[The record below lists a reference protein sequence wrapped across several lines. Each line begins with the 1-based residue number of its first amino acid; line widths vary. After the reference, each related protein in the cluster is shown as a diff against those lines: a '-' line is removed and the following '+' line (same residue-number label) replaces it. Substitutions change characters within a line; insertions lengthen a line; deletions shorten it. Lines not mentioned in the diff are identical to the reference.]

1 MRGAVLRAVAPIPA
15 GMRWADWWL
24 ATRVAQVADIAYL
37 AEPRR
42 LYRFHGANMSLGAQG
57 DARRGE
63 LVKAAGFQRHLLRTL
78 RPGDATPAEIV
89 AGWAAFERN
98 VREATALADTPFRP
112 RLDVND
118 ADRAEAV
125 ALERSAQPALAAGEA
140 AEALWPLLRAA
151 AADPW
156 NDAARD
162 GLAAALARA

>member
-1 MRGAVLRAVAPIPA
+1 
-15 GMRWADWWL
+15 
-24 ATRVAQVADIAYL
+24 
-37 AEPRR
+37 
-42 LYRFHGANMSLGAQG
+42 MSLGAQG
-57 DARRGE
+57 DARRAE

-78 RPGDATPAEIV
+78 RPGDATPAEIL

-98 VREATALADTPFRP
+98 VREATALADTPFR
-112 RLDVND
+112 RVLDVSG

-125 ALERSAQPALAAGEA
+125 ALERDAQPALTAGE

-162 GLAAALARA
+162 GLAAALAQA